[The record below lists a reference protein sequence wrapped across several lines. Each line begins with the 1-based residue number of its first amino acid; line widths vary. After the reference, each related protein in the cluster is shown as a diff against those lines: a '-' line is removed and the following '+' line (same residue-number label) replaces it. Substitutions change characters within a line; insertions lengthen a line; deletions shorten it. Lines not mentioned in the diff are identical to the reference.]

1 MSRRAAEEEAE
12 DMDSLTLG
20 GMANDIKSGGKRAA
34 QPFNARH
41 LDIVAFAEAGASLSG
56 EDPLSHYA
64 RLSRED
70 LDGEG
75 KAVVR
80 WQAQGRSEPVAGGA
94 PEIWL
99 DLQAQTELGM
109 QCQRCLEP
117 MRQTL
122 AFERSFRFVRD
133 EATAEQLD
141 EELEE
146 DVLVWRKDF
155 DLQALVEDELLM
167 ELPVAPR
174 HEVCPSTPPMQVQTH
189 DFDAGEQEKPNP
201 FAALKALKKN
211 NGA

>member
-80 WQAQGRSEPVAGGA
+80 WQTQGRSEPVAGGA

-117 MRQTL
+117 MRQAL

-141 EELEE
+141 EELED

>member
-122 AFERSFRFVRD
+122 AIERSFRFVRD
-133 EATAEQLD
+133 EATAELLD
-141 EELEE
+141 EELED

>member
-1 MSRRAAEEEAE
+1 
-12 DMDSLTLG
+12 
-20 GMANDIKSGGKRAA
+20 MANDIKSGGKRAA

-80 WQAQGRSEPVAGGA
+80 WQTQGRSEPAAGGA

-117 MRQTL
+117 MRQAL
-122 AFERSFRFVRD
+122 AFERSLRFVRD
-133 EATAEQLD
+133 EATAELLD
-141 EELEE
+141 EELED

>member
-80 WQAQGRSEPVAGGA
+80 WQTQGRSEPVAGGA

-99 DLQAQTELGM
+99 DLQVQTELGM
-109 QCQRCLEP
+109 QCQRCLDP

>member
-20 GMANDIKSGGKRAA
+20 DMANDIKSGGKRAA

-80 WQAQGRSEPVAGGA
+80 WQTQGRSEPVAGGA

-117 MRQTL
+117 MRQAL

>member
-80 WQAQGRSEPVAGGA
+80 WQTQGRSEPVAGGA

-117 MRQTL
+117 MRQAL
-122 AFERSFRFVRD
+122 AFERSLRFVRD

>member
-20 GMANDIKSGGKRAA
+20 DMANDIKSGGKRAA

-75 KAVVR
+75 EAVVR

-117 MRQTL
+117 MRQAL

-133 EATAEQLD
+133 EATAELLD
-141 EELEE
+141 EELED

>member
-1 MSRRAAEEEAE
+1 
-12 DMDSLTLG
+12 
-20 GMANDIKSGGKRAA
+20 MANDIKSGGKRAA

-80 WQAQGRSEPVAGGA
+80 WQTQGRSEPVAGGA

-117 MRQTL
+117 MRQAL
-122 AFERSFRFVRD
+122 AFERSLRFVRD

>member
-1 MSRRAAEEEAE
+1 
-12 DMDSLTLG
+12 MDSLTLG
-20 GMANDIKSGGKRAA
+20 DMANDINSGSKRAA

-41 LDIVAFAEAGASLSG
+41 LDIVAFAEAGASLYG
-56 EDPLSHYA
+56 GDPLSHYA

-70 LDGEG
+70 RGDTSTET
-75 KAVVR
+75 VR
-80 WQAQGRSEPVAGGA
+80 WQAQGRSDAVTGGA

-99 DLQAQTELGM
+99 DLQAETRLAM

-117 MRQTL
+117 MQQPL
-122 AFERSFRFVRD
+122 QFERSFRFVRD

-155 DLQALVEDELLM
+155 DLQALIEDELLM

-174 HEVCPSTPPMQVQTH
+174 HEACPSAPAMQVQTP
-189 DFDAGEQEKPNP
+189 DFDADAAEKPNP
-201 FAALKALKKN
+201 FAALKALKKQ
-211 NGA
+211 NGE

>member
-117 MRQTL
+117 MRQAL

>member
-109 QCQRCLEP
+109 QCQRCLDP
-117 MRQTL
+117 MRQAL

-133 EATAEQLD
+133 EATAELLD
-141 EELEE
+141 EELED

>member
-80 WQAQGRSEPVAGGA
+80 WQTQGRSEPVAGGA

>member
-80 WQAQGRSEPVAGGA
+80 WQTQGRSEPVAGGA

-141 EELEE
+141 EELED

>member
-1 MSRRAAEEEAE
+1 
-12 DMDSLTLG
+12 
-20 GMANDIKSGGKRAA
+20 MANDIKSGGKRAA

-80 WQAQGRSEPVAGGA
+80 WQTQGRSEPVAGGA

-117 MRQTL
+117 MRQAL
-122 AFERSFRFVRD
+122 AFERSLRFVRD

-141 EELEE
+141 EELED

>member
-80 WQAQGRSEPVAGGA
+80 WQTQGRSEPVAGGA

-99 DLQAQTELGM
+99 DLQAQTEERPAWVERLGKEGRLTAMTM
-109 QCQRCLEP
+109 QDAP
-117 MRQTL
+117 VL
-122 AFERSFRFVRD
+122 ARAASYALGLCAVGVGLWLLVQAVRH
-133 EATAEQLD
+133 A
-141 EELEE
+141 
-146 DVLVWRKDF
+146 
-155 DLQALVEDELLM
+155 ALV
-167 ELPVAPR
+167 
-174 HEVCPSTPPMQVQTH
+174 TW
-189 DFDAGEQEKPNP
+189 
-201 FAALKALKKN
+201 
-211 NGA
+211 

>member
-1 MSRRAAEEEAE
+1 
-12 DMDSLTLG
+12 MDSLTLG

-80 WQAQGRSEPVAGGA
+80 WQTQGRSEPVAGGA

-117 MRQTL
+117 MRQAL
-122 AFERSFRFVRD
+122 AFERSLRFVRD

-141 EELEE
+141 EELED

>member
-109 QCQRCLEP
+109 QCQRCLDP
-117 MRQTL
+117 MRQAL

-133 EATAEQLD
+133 EATAELLD

>member
-1 MSRRAAEEEAE
+1 
-12 DMDSLTLG
+12 
-20 GMANDIKSGGKRAA
+20 MANDIKSGGKRAA

-117 MRQTL
+117 MRQAL
-122 AFERSFRFVRD
+122 AFERSLRFVRD

>member
-20 GMANDIKSGGKRAA
+20 DMANDIKSGGKRAA

-133 EATAEQLD
+133 EATAELLD
-141 EELEE
+141 EELED

>member
-80 WQAQGRSEPVAGGA
+80 WQTQGRSEPAAGGA

-117 MRQTL
+117 MRQAL
-122 AFERSFRFVRD
+122 AFERSLRFVRD

>member
-80 WQAQGRSEPVAGGA
+80 WQTQGRSEPVAGGA

-117 MRQTL
+117 MRQAL

>member
-117 MRQTL
+117 MRQAL

-189 DFDAGEQEKPNP
+189 DFDAGEQ
-201 FAALKALKKN
+201 
-211 NGA
+211 

>member
-56 EDPLSHYA
+56 KDPLSHYA

-133 EATAEQLD
+133 EATAELLD
-141 EELEE
+141 EELED

>member
-80 WQAQGRSEPVAGGA
+80 WQTQGRSEPVAGGA

-117 MRQTL
+117 MRQAL

-133 EATAEQLD
+133 EATAELLD
-141 EELEE
+141 EELED

>member
-80 WQAQGRSEPVAGGA
+80 WQTQGRSEPVAGGA

-109 QCQRCLEP
+109 QCQRCLDP
-117 MRQTL
+117 MRQAL

-133 EATAEQLD
+133 EATAELLD
-141 EELEE
+141 EELED

>member
-117 MRQTL
+117 MRQAL
-122 AFERSFRFVRD
+122 AFERSLRFVRD